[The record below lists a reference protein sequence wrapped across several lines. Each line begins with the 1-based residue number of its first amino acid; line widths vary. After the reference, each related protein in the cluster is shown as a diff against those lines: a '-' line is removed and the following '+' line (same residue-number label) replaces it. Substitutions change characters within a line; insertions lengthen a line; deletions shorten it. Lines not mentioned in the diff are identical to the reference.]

1 VANAAGVDAA
11 RGDQI
16 QVAAIAFNKTDLQQE
31 KLAMEN
37 AQKRQQLVIYIE
49 IGAAVLFGLVFMI
62 MLLRS
67 RSKKARAEK
76 MMGLNGSQPVSLAE
90 AELLMAQQLAEEEA
104 KLRFAQKKTKT
115 SEELQK
121 QKTKESVELY
131 SRKNPDEVARL
142 MKTWLSE
149 ES

>member
-1 VANAAGVDAA
+1 VASAAGVNAT

-16 QVAAIAFNKTDLQQE
+16 QVAAIPFNKTDLQQA
-31 KLAMEN
+31 KLAMDN
-37 AQKRQQLVIYIE
+37 AQKRQQLVTYIE
-49 IGAAVLFGLVFMI
+49 IGVAVLFGLFFLI

-67 RSKKARAEK
+67 RSAKTRAEK
-76 MMGLNGSQPVSLAE
+76 MKVLNGPQPVSFAD
-90 AELLMAQQLAEEEA
+90 AELLMTQQLNEEEA
-104 KLRFAQKKTKT
+104 KKKFSQKKTK
-115 SEELQK
+115 SVEELQK

-131 SRKNPDEVARL
+131 SRNNPDEVARL

>member
-1 VANAAGVDAA
+1 MANAAGVDAA